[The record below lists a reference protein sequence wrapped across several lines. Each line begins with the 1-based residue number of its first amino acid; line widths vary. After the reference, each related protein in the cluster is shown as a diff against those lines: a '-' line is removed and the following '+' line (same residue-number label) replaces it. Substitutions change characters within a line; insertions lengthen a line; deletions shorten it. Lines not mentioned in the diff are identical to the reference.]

1 LTDSELFD
9 TTIWLDYLIKGSFKE
24 KIEQEDLFSLSALS
38 LFEIKRKLLKI
49 NLKDSEINEKMSFI
63 KNKNIIVNI
72 DEKIAEKAADI
83 SSEKNLPAIDSL
95 IYATS
100 LMNKLKLISLDNDFR
115 GLDNV
120 EILEI

>member
-1 LTDSELFD
+1 
-9 TTIWLDYLIKGSFKE
+9 
-24 KIEQEDLFSLSALS
+24 
-38 LFEIKRKLLKI
+38 
-49 NLKDSEINEKMSFI
+49 MSFI